1 MSVKLSHVLLK
12 CVARTCNG
20 EATTKVEE
28 ILSTVSFTIW
38 NTSSFTPYGP
48 TSATVPDIHIILR
61 IDIVLFLI
69 LLILLLIVIFL
80 IVVVVRF
87 GIVVVVIGILYF
99 LPVRKRVFSRWRMR
113 LSTGSDN
120 KTILIE
126 FDASWKRTWPWWGWK
141 CTSRRSVLLLVICVL
156 F

>member
-38 NTSSFTPYGP
+38 NTSSFTPYSP
-48 TSATVPDIHIILR
+48 TSTTVPDIHIILR

-126 FDASWKRTWPWWGWK
+126 FDGSWKRSWAWRWRKSAAGI
-141 CTSRRSVLLLVICVL
+141 CIALLIVRVL